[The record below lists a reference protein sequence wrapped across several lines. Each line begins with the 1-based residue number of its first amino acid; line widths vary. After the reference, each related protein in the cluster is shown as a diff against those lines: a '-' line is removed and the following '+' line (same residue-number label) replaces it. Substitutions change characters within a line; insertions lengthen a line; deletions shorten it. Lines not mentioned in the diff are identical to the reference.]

1 MYPAAL
7 TLNVAFNNLSLK
19 AIGKFR
25 FFEDGGGGL
34 VPKWCLTLGD
44 PMDCSLP
51 GFSVHGIFQQ
61 EYWSGLPFP
70 SLGFEHEFPVF
81 FEWLLQ

>member
-19 AIGKFR
+19 TMKFR

-34 VPKWCLTLGD
+34 VPKWCPTLGD

-81 FEWLLQ
+81 FGWLLQ